1 MSDTTPETAHEST
14 VHSLYRLRMLAALA
28 GYAVLLVA
36 SILVLRLEA
45 AEGAAWRAPVALL
58 PMLPA
63 LFGLGVVV
71 RTLRQL
77 DELEQR
83 ILLET
88 FSFAFGGTFVVTFSY
103 GLLQGGADFPHL
115 NWMWV
120 WPVMAALWIVGGQLA
135 RRRYR

>member
-1 MSDTTPETAHEST
+1 MFIFLLRICLIARIANGEQ
-14 VHSLYRLRMLAALA
+14 SLISPAARS
-28 GYAVLLVA
+28 A
-36 SILVLRLEA
+36 SASSASRS
-45 AEGAAWRAPVALL
+45 G
-58 PMLPA
+58 
-63 LFGLGVVV
+63 
-71 RTLRQL
+71 TSN
-77 DELEQR
+77 ELEQR

-103 GLLQGGADFPHL
+103 GLMEGGADFPHL

>member
-1 MSDTTPETAHEST
+1 MSETPHKSARESA
-14 VHSLYRLRMLAALA
+14 VHRQYRLLMMAAVA

-63 LFGLGVVV
+63 LLGLGVVV

-103 GLLQGGADFPHL
+103 GLMEGGAGFPHL